1 MATASDGRKEYKMS
15 VLQSSVVDYPKPV
28 LLPEEWTNGKSRRLE
43 LREPEVLNKYL
54 EENSFLIPLINEA
67 SAKLVEYFG
76 PETPQ
81 ILQVVYHPD
90 DGSCELFLYVK
101 PDLPVSEAIATL
113 DRFDEDWWLD
123 AMDRSNF
130 QMVIKIGYE

>member
-1 MATASDGRKEYKMS
+1 MS
-15 VLQSSVVDYPKPV
+15 ALQTSVVDHPKPV
-28 LLPEEWTNGKSRRLE
+28 LLPEEWMNGKSRLLE
-43 LREPEVLNKYL
+43 LREPDVLNQYL

-76 PETPQ
+76 AETPQ
-81 ILQVVYHPD
+81 ILQVVHHPD
-90 DGSCELFLYVK
+90 DGSRELFLYVK
-101 PDLPVSEAIATL
+101 PDLPFSEALATL

-130 QMVIKIGYE
+130 QMVISLGWT